1 MKSKQVLA
9 LVALLLGVVAGVLLL
24 VSFMDAIPRLL
35 EGRSRADIDWLVIVG
50 VGVIAIIASVM
61 IWRGSYLAGGVINI
75 ILGVIAVYYGRRSEG
90 VLILVSG
97 VLGVIAPQI
106 KD

>member
-9 LVALLLGVVAGVLLL
+9 LIALISGIVGGALLL
-24 VSFMDAIPRLL
+24 VSFLDTIPRVL
-35 EGRSRADIDWLVIVG
+35 EGRANVGLESLIIVG
-50 VGVIAIIASVM
+50 IGVIAIIASVTV
-61 IWRGSYLAGGVINI
+61 WKGSYLAGGVINI
-75 ILGVIAVYYGRRSEG
+75 ILGAIAIVYGRNSEG

-97 VLGVIAPQI
+97 VLGVVAPQI

>member
-9 LVALLLGVVAGVLLL
+9 LIALILGIVGGVLLL
-24 VSFMDAIPRLL
+24 VGFLDTLPRVI
-35 EGRSRADIDWLVIVG
+35 EGRTRLSTELLVLIG
-50 VGVIAIIASVM
+50 VGIITIIASVM
-61 IWRGSYLAGGVINI
+61 IWRGSYLAGGAINI
-75 ILGVIAVYYGRRSEG
+75 ILGVIAIYYGRNSEG

-97 VLGVIAPQI
+97 ILGVIAPQI

>member
-9 LVALLLGVVAGVLLL
+9 LIALISGIVGGALLL
-24 VSFMDAIPRLL
+24 VSFLDTIPRVL
-35 EGRSRADIDWLVIVG
+35 EGRANVGLESLIIVG
-50 VGVIAIIASVM
+50 IGVIAIIASV
-61 IWRGSYLAGGVINI
+61 IVWKGSYLAGGVINI
-75 ILGVIAVYYGRRSEG
+75 ILGVIAIVYGRNSEG

-97 VLGVIAPQI
+97 VLGVVAPQI

>member
-1 MKSKQVLA
+1 
-9 LVALLLGVVAGVLLL
+9 LVALLLGIVAGVLLL
-24 VSFMDAIPRLL
+24 VSFFDAIPRLL
-35 EGRSRADIDWLVIVG
+35 EGRSQTDIDWLVLVG

-61 IWRGSYLAGGVINI
+61 IWRGSYFAGGVINI
-75 ILGVIAVYYGRRSEG
+75 ILGVIAIYYGRRSEG